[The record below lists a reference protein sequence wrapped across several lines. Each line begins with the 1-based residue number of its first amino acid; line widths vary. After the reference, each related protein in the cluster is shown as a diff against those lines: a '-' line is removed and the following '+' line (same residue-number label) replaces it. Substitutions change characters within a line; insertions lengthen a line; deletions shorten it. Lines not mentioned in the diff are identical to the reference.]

1 MLRIREADRLDA
13 VSAPRSQGMQAQII
27 KAVLSQALLFG
38 IKDVLEKCK
47 RFHALCIVGCDQFD
61 RPDTNVAPP
70 ADVVLALILYA
81 RTSGRAVGV
90 KV

>member
-1 MLRIREADRLDA
+1 
-13 VSAPRSQGMQAQII
+13 MQAQII

-38 IKDVLEKCK
+38 IKDILEKCEPSSYSNGCT
-47 RFHALCIVGCDQFD
+47 RFEQVNSFSVCSSPVSYPSSP
-61 RPDTNVAPP
+61 RT
-70 ADVVLALILYA
+70 DVVLALILYA

>member
-1 MLRIREADRLDA
+1 
-13 VSAPRSQGMQAQII
+13 MQAQIV

-38 IKDVLEKCK
+38 IKDILEKCK
-47 RFHALCIVGCDQFD
+47 LNWSHQ
-61 RPDTNVAPP
+61 RPSRITLHSVLNCSLL